1 MKKEYVEELSARL
14 IEQIKSNTA
23 PWQKPWKPGEIN
35 TALPR
40 NVITGKPYRGMN
52 LINLMSKAYV
62 QGYDDP
68 RWLSAKQGN
77 DKFDAYVRKG
87 EKGTLIHYWKFTD
100 ERQKKDENGKP
111 VIDENGK
118 PVKEV
123 VRLDR
128 PQVFFSVVF
137 NAQQFEG
144 MPPIEKTIK
153 PIEEWERHQL
163 AENILNNSGVPI
175 RNVNGDR
182 AYYNVST
189 DQITMPERSQFD
201 SSDKYYATAL
211 HELGHATGHPSRL
224 KRDLT
229 GGFGSENYAKEELR
243 AEIASMMLGQELQI
257 GHDPSQHVAYLQSWV
272 KVLEEDPKEIFRATR
287 DADKIMDY
295 VLELNRQK
303 TIENTQAFLQKLD
316 QNKQT
321 ELTPSLAY
329 ESLQQLAKDED
340 LEIQPITMPGKLVVK
355 LTVDTAK
362 NLSVNAVFGE
372 DGHIALHD
380 LEDNPL
386 ITAFNSNEDFKDFSS
401 QVIRGIKDTI
411 IARENRTEIEQDP
424 NLIHELQQIHERD
437 KGSSKGKTDFETYQ
451 TISKHAENMGY
462 TPIVNHLPFPNNEDN
477 YAGYV
482 VNFYDENR
490 KTDVHAKIM
499 GGNTLV
505 GVGEKSVHGSWIN
518 DKAWIE
524 ENLSKALFQD
534 FVDQVALTVDKPT
547 QENKDS
553 LLVTSAHKIALFNA
567 KTDYFQFEAG
577 PTFKEQIVNS
587 LKEQNLADEEFIGIA
602 LPFNSN
608 GGHIVVS
615 QSAKEVGKF
624 QVTVIGADNQPLSD
638 FGQQTKEEALETF
651 FNNVDFTETYN
662 RFNEKPKKVY
672 LDVPYHEKEQV
683 KETGAKWDKK
693 EKAWY
698 VMSDQ
703 LDIVHNKWIR
713 KDQPEQAQEQV
724 KDAVQ
729 DQSKSAEKTFLTVD
743 YKDKNEVKKL
753 GAKWDKNEKSWYV
766 PAGQDTAPFAKWIPE
781 SAIALD
787 QTKVGVNMENNI
799 LPNIIDN
806 MAVSDFVKD
815 HIRLNRNIADNLNIT
830 HDIEELAAKGLVANQ
845 IYETLK
851 DSKLNNFKNR
861 SDALEVVRA
870 TRTSLGIPSR
880 ETGEEEEA
888 YQHWLNS
895 YNERNNN
902 QSVNTSTG
910 QGLEQSVNT
919 ESNAEIAK
927 KTLLTVSFA
936 EKDEVKKLGGKWD
949 SKEKS
954 WYVPAGQDTTPFE
967 KWIPDQVA
975 VIDVQSVAQDE
986 VAKTNMIEKEKS
998 AANEPFV
1005 SDEKIYLA
1013 VAYEDRAE
1021 AKDAGAMWDAEVKC
1035 WYAPAGVDIQ
1045 PFEKFLPEN
1054 QPNVESNAHFT
1065 NLPDFQMNTDPVQ
1078 QFALALR
1085 DAGLMVDKP
1094 KMDGQLYRVPVKGD
1108 EGGKLSGAY
1117 KAHLNGIM
1125 PAGFIQ
1131 NYKTGDK
1138 FNWKA
1143 EGNFQGAVNTAK
1155 MIAEA
1160 AQRKQMQQQKQ
1171 EQLYEEVADRAV
1183 ALIEHAQP
1191 VSEQNKYL
1199 QAKQVESYGLL
1210 AVPGPSPEFEA
1221 MGIYIGNTYS
1231 ETKALREKHAAM
1243 DDKDQYK
1250 VFMTKNDIMIPVS
1263 DQKGKVWTV
1272 QTIAENGFKSWLK
1285 GGKKH
1290 GNFFI
1295 LGQPENGK
1303 PILEAEGYA
1312 TGATL
1317 HKLTNRPVALAF
1329 DSGNLL
1335 SVAIAVK
1342 QMFDASTIYVA
1353 GDNDRAAFEAGKMK
1367 VNVGLEKA
1375 LEAAQQVGGHT
1386 IIPNIQKGE
1395 KLSDWNDIA
1404 VTKGPAIAK
1413 DQIKTALESIKHEQS
1428 KVNEIKKTP
1437 TREENIPVKDK
1448 AQTPWNTEQKVRH
1461 RSM

>member
-35 TALPR
+35 TTLPR

-77 DKFDAYVRKG
+77 EKFDAYVRKG

-111 VIDENGK
+111 VKDENGK

-123 VRLDR
+123 VRLDK

-163 AENILNNSGVPI
+163 AENILNNSGVSI

-182 AYYNVST
+182 AYYNVGT

-257 GHDPSQHVAYLQSWV
+257 GHDPSQHVAYLKSWV

-340 LEIQPITMPGKLVVK
+340 LEIQPITMPGKLIVK
-355 LTVDTAK
+355 LTVDTSK

-380 LEDNPL
+380 LDDKPL
-386 ITAFNSNEDFKDFSS
+386 ITAFNSNEDFKIFTT
-401 QVIRGIKDTI
+401 QIIRGIKDTI
-411 IARENRTEIEQDP
+411 IERENRTEIVQDP
-424 NLIHELQQIHERD
+424 DVIAHLQQLHE
-437 KGSSKGKTDFETYQ
+437 KIKATSGNKTAFDMYE
-451 TISKHAENMGY
+451 IVSRHAENMGY
-462 TPIVNHLPFPNNEDN
+462 TPIITERLLKNDEDTHNGYRVNL
-477 YAGYV
+477 
-482 VNFYDENR
+482 YDGNR
-490 KTDVHAKIM
+490 KTDVSVDIM
-499 GGNTLV
+499 DANTLV
-505 GVGEKSVHGSWIN
+505 CLGEKSVHGSWIN
-518 DKAWIE
+518 DKDWIE

-547 QENKDS
+547 QENTDS

-567 KTDYFQFEAG
+567 KTEYFQFEAG

-662 RFNEKPKKVY
+662 RLNEKPKKVY

-693 EKAWY
+693 EKSWY

-703 LDIVHNKWIR
+703 LDVVHNKWIR

-724 KDAVQ
+724 KDAIQ
-729 DQSKSAEKTFLTVD
+729 DQAKSAEKTFLIVD
-743 YKDKNEVKKL
+743 YKDKNEIKKL

-766 PAGQDTAPFAKWIPE
+766 PAGADTAPFEKWIPG

-787 QTKVGVNMENNI
+787 QTKVGVNMEINEPVSANTKAI
-799 LPNIIDN
+799 LDD
-806 MAVSDFVKD
+806 V
-815 HIRLNRNIADNLNIT
+815 
-830 HDIEELAAKGLVANQ
+830 
-845 IYETLK
+845 
-851 DSKLNNFKNR
+851 
-861 SDALEVVRA
+861 
-870 TRTSLGIPSR
+870 
-880 ETGEEEEA
+880 
-888 YQHWLNS
+888 
-895 YNERNNN
+895 ERNV
-902 QSVNTSTG
+902 S
-910 QGLEQSVNT
+910 T

-927 KTLLTVSFA
+927 KTLLTVSFT
-936 EKDEVKKLGGKWD
+936 EKDEVKKLGAKWD

-954 WYVPAGQDTTPFE
+954 WYVPAGADTAPFE
-967 KWIPDQVA
+967 KWIPDQIA
-975 VIDVQSVAQDE
+975 VIDVQSIAQDE

-998 AANEPFV
+998 AAIEPFV

-1035 WYAPAGVDIQ
+1035 WYAPTGVDIQ

-1131 NYKTGDK
+1131 NYKTGEK

-1191 VSEQNKYL
+1191 LSEQNKYL

-1285 GGKKH
+1285 GGKKQ

-1375 LEAAQQVGGHT
+1375 LEAAQQVGGHA
-1386 IIPNIQKGE
+1386 IVPNIRKGE

-1404 VTKGPAIAK
+1404 VTKGPAVAK
-1413 DQIKTALESIKHEQS
+1413 DQIKTALESIKLEQS

-1448 AQTPWNTEQKVRH
+1448 AQAPWNTEQKLRH
-1461 RSM
+1461 RTM

>member
-35 TALPR
+35 TTLPR

-77 DKFDAYVRKG
+77 EKFDAYVRKG

-123 VRLDR
+123 VRLDK

-257 GHDPSQHVAYLQSWV
+257 GHDPSQHVAYLKSWV

-386 ITAFNSNEDFKDFSS
+386 ITAFNSNEDFKVFST
-401 QVIRGIKDTI
+401 QIIRGIKDTI
-411 IARENRTEIEQDP
+411 IERENRTEILQDP
-424 NLIHELQQIHERD
+424 DVIAELQQLHEKSKAFSGD
-437 KGSSKGKTDFETYQ
+437 KTAFEMYE
-451 TISKHAENMGY
+451 IVSRHAENMGY
-462 TPIVNHLPFPNNEDN
+462 TPIITERLLKNDGDSHNGYRVNL
-477 YAGYV
+477 
-482 VNFYDENR
+482 YDGNR
-490 KTDVHAKIM
+490 KTDVSADIM
-499 GGNTLV
+499 GANTLV
-505 GVGEKSVHGSWIN
+505 CLGEKSVHGSWIN
-518 DKAWIE
+518 DKDWIE

-567 KTDYFQFEAG
+567 KTEYFQFEAG

-602 LPFNSN
+602 LPFNSS

-624 QVTVIGADNQPLSD
+624 QVTVIGADNQPVTD

-713 KDQPEQAQEQV
+713 KDQPEQAQEQIKEAV
-724 KDAVQ
+724 K
-729 DQSKSAEKTFLTVD
+729 DQSKLAEKTFLTVD

-753 GAKWDKNEKSWYV
+753 GAKWDKNEKAWYV
-766 PAGQDTAPFAKWIPE
+766 PAGTDTTPFAKWIPE

-787 QTKVGVNMENNI
+787 QTKVGVNMEINE
-799 LPNIIDN
+799 P
-806 MAVSDFVKD
+806 VS
-815 HIRLNRNIADNLNIT
+815 
-830 HDIEELAAKGLVANQ
+830 AN
-845 IYETLK
+845 TK
-851 DSKLNNFKNR
+851 
-861 SDALEVVRA
+861 AL
-870 TRTSLGIPSR
+870 
-880 ETGEEEEA
+880 
-888 YQHWLNS
+888 
-895 YNERNNN
+895 
-902 QSVNTSTG
+902 
-910 QGLEQSVNT
+910 
-919 ESNAEIAK
+919 SNDEIGK
-927 KTLLTVSFA
+927 KTLLTVSFT
-936 EKDEVKKLGGKWD
+936 EKDEVKKLGAKWD

-954 WYVPAGQDTTPFE
+954 WYVPAGQDTAPFE

-975 VIDVQSVAQDE
+975 VVDVQSVAQDE
-986 VAKTNMIEKEKS
+986 IAKTNMIEKEKS
-998 AANEPFV
+998 AAIEPVV

-1013 VAYEDRAE
+1013 VAYDDRAE
-1021 AKDAGAMWDAEVKC
+1021 AKDAGAMWDADVKC

-1191 VSEQNKYL
+1191 LSEQNKYL

-1243 DDKDQYK
+1243 DDNDQYK

-1285 GGKKH
+1285 GGKKQ

-1375 LEAAQQVGGHT
+1375 LEAAQQVGGHA
-1386 IIPNIQKGE
+1386 IVPNIRKGE

-1404 VTKGPAIAK
+1404 VTKGPAVAK
-1413 DQIKTALESIKHEQS
+1413 DQIKTALESIKLEQS

-1448 AQTPWNTEQKVRH
+1448 SQTPWNTEQKLRH
-1461 RSM
+1461 RTR

>member
-123 VRLDR
+123 VRLDK

-182 AYYNVST
+182 AYYNVGT

-303 TIENTQAFLQKLD
+303 TIENTQEFLQKLD

-329 ESLQQLAKDED
+329 ESLQQLAKDEN
-340 LEIQPITMPGKLVVK
+340 LEIQPITMPGKLIVK

-380 LEDNPL
+380 LEDKPL
-386 ITAFNSNEDFKDFSS
+386 ITAFNSNEDFKVFST
-401 QVIRGIKDTI
+401 QIIRGIKDTI
-411 IARENRTEIEQDP
+411 IERENRTEIVQDP
-424 NLIHELQQIHERD
+424 DVIAHLQQLHE
-437 KGSSKGKTDFETYQ
+437 KIKATSGNKTAFDMYE
-451 TISKHAENMGY
+451 IVSKHAENMGY
-462 TPIVNHLPFPNNEDN
+462 TPIITERPLKNEEDSHNGYRVNL
-477 YAGYV
+477 
-482 VNFYDENR
+482 YDGNR
-490 KTDVHAKIM
+490 KTDVGANIM
-499 GGNTLV
+499 GANTLV
-505 GVGEKSVHGSWIN
+505 CLGEKSVHGSWIN

-524 ENLSKALFQD
+524 ENLSKALLQD

-547 QENKDS
+547 QANKDS

-608 GGHIVVS
+608 GVHIVVS

-713 KDQPEQAQEQV
+713 KDQPEQAQEQIKEAV
-724 KDAVQ
+724 K
-729 DQSKSAEKTFLTVD
+729 DQSKLAEKTFLTVD

-753 GAKWDKNEKSWYV
+753 GAKWDKNEKAWYV
-766 PAGQDTAPFAKWIPE
+766 PAGTDTTPFAKWIPE

-787 QTKVGVNMENNI
+787 QTKVGVNMEINE
-799 LPNIIDN
+799 P
-806 MAVSDFVKD
+806 VSANTKAFLKD
-815 HIRLNRNIADNLNIT
+815 VAAGQDYEHVGYLVLYATNKFQAMQSDEE
-830 HDIEELAAKGLVANQ
+830 IEKAGEYIKQAIETGSGLELAENQYILETIAKLKEQHHFNEMYPETDVTELKSAQSLKQALVQNV
-845 IYETLK
+845 
-851 DSKLNNFKNR
+851 S
-861 SDALEVVRA
+861 
-870 TRTSLGIPSR
+870 
-880 ETGEEEEA
+880 
-888 YQHWLNS
+888 
-895 YNERNNN
+895 
-902 QSVNTSTG
+902 
-910 QGLEQSVNT
+910 T

-936 EKDEVKKLGGKWD
+936 EKDDVKKLGAKWD

-954 WYVPAGQDTTPFE
+954 WYVPAGTDTTPFE

-998 AANEPFV
+998 AAIEPFV

-1160 AQRKQMQQQKQ
+1160 AQRKQKQQQKQ

-1199 QAKQVESYGLL
+1199 QTKQVESYGLL

-1263 DQKGKVWTV
+1263 DQQGKVWTV

-1404 VTKGPAIAK
+1404 VTKGPTIAK

-1448 AQTPWNTEQKVRH
+1448 AQTPWNTEQKLRH

>member
-35 TALPR
+35 TTLPR

-123 VRLDR
+123 VRLDK

-163 AENILNNSGVPI
+163 AENILNNSGVSI

-182 AYYNVST
+182 AYYNVGT

-257 GHDPSQHVAYLQSWV
+257 GHDPSQHVAYLKSWV

-340 LEIQPITMPGKLVVK
+340 LEIQPITMPGKLIVK
-355 LTVDTAK
+355 LTVDTSK

-380 LEDNPL
+380 LDDKPL
-386 ITAFNSNEDFKDFSS
+386 ITAFNSNEDFKIFST
-401 QVIRGIKDTI
+401 QIIRGIKDTI
-411 IARENRTEIEQDP
+411 IERENRTEIVQDP
-424 NLIHELQQIHERD
+424 DVIAHLQQLHE
-437 KGSSKGKTDFETYQ
+437 KIKATSGNKTAFDMYE
-451 TISKHAENMGY
+451 IVSRHAENMGY
-462 TPIVNHLPFPNNEDN
+462 TPIITERLLKNDEDTHNGYRVNL
-477 YAGYV
+477 
-482 VNFYDENR
+482 YDGNR
-490 KTDVHAKIM
+490 KTDVSVDIM
-499 GGNTLV
+499 DANTLV
-505 GVGEKSVHGSWIN
+505 CLGEKSVHGSWIN
-518 DKAWIE
+518 DKDWIE

-547 QENKDS
+547 QENTDS

-567 KTDYFQFEAG
+567 KTEYFQFEAG

-602 LPFNSN
+602 LPFNSS

-624 QVTVIGADNQPLSD
+624 QVTVIGADNQPVSD

-651 FNNVDFTETYN
+651 FDNVDFTETYN

-693 EKAWY
+693 EKSWY

-703 LDIVHNKWIR
+703 LDVVHNKWIR

-724 KDAVQ
+724 KDAIQ
-729 DQSKSAEKTFLTVD
+729 DQAKSVEKTFLTVD

-753 GAKWDKNEKSWYV
+753 GAKWDKKEKSWYV
-766 PAGQDTAPFAKWIPE
+766 PAGQDTAPFEKWIPE

-787 QTKVGVNMENNI
+787 QTKVGVNMEINE
-799 LPNIIDN
+799 P
-806 MAVSDFVKD
+806 VS
-815 HIRLNRNIADNLNIT
+815 
-830 HDIEELAAKGLVANQ
+830 AN
-845 IYETLK
+845 TK
-851 DSKLNNFKNR
+851 
-861 SDALEVVRA
+861 AL
-870 TRTSLGIPSR
+870 
-880 ETGEEEEA
+880 
-888 YQHWLNS
+888 
-895 YNERNNN
+895 
-902 QSVNTSTG
+902 
-910 QGLEQSVNT
+910 
-919 ESNAEIAK
+919 SNDEIGK
-927 KTLLTVSFA
+927 KTLLTVSFT
-936 EKDEVKKLGGKWD
+936 EKDEVKKLGAKWD

-954 WYVPAGQDTTPFE
+954 WYVPAGQDTAPFE

-975 VIDVQSVAQDE
+975 VVDVQSVAQDE

-998 AANEPFV
+998 AAIEPVV

-1013 VAYEDRAE
+1013 VAYDDRAE
-1021 AKDAGAMWDAEVKC
+1021 VKDAGAMWDADVKC

-1191 VSEQNKYL
+1191 LSEQNKYL

-1285 GGKKH
+1285 GGKKQ

-1375 LEAAQQVGGHT
+1375 LEAAQQVGGHA
-1386 IIPNIQKGE
+1386 IVPNIRKGE

-1404 VTKGPAIAK
+1404 VTKGPAVAK
-1413 DQIKTALESIKHEQS
+1413 DQIKTALESIKLEQS

-1448 AQTPWNTEQKVRH
+1448 AQAPWNTEQKLRH
-1461 RSM
+1461 RTM

>member
-123 VRLDR
+123 VRLDK

-182 AYYNVST
+182 AYYNVGT

-303 TIENTQAFLQKLD
+303 TIENTQEFLQKLD

-329 ESLQQLAKDED
+329 ESLQQLAKDENV
-340 LEIQPITMPGKLVVK
+340 EIQPITMPGKLIVK

-380 LEDNPL
+380 LEDKPL
-386 ITAFNSNEDFKDFSS
+386 ITAFNSNEDFKVFST
-401 QVIRGIKDTI
+401 QIIRGIKDTI
-411 IARENRTEIEQDP
+411 IERENRTEIVQDP
-424 NLIHELQQIHERD
+424 DVIAHLQQLHE
-437 KGSSKGKTDFETYQ
+437 KTKATSGNKTAFDMYE
-451 TISKHAENMGY
+451 IVSKHAENMGY
-462 TPIVNHLPFPNNEDN
+462 TPIITERPLKNEEDSHNGYRVNL
-477 YAGYV
+477 
-482 VNFYDENR
+482 YDGNR
-490 KTDVHAKIM
+490 KTDVGADIM
-499 GGNTLV
+499 GANTLV
-505 GVGEKSVHGSWIN
+505 CLGEKSVHGSWIN

-787 QTKVGVNMENNI
+787 QTKVGVNMEINE
-799 LPNIIDN
+799 P
-806 MAVSDFVKD
+806 VSANTKAFLKD
-815 HIRLNRNIADNLNIT
+815 VAAGQDYEHVGYLVLYATNKVQAMQSDEE
-830 HDIEELAAKGLVANQ
+830 IEKAGEYIKQAIETGSGLELAENQYILETIAKLKEQHHFNEMYPETDVTELKSAQSLKQALVQNV
-845 IYETLK
+845 
-851 DSKLNNFKNR
+851 S
-861 SDALEVVRA
+861 
-870 TRTSLGIPSR
+870 
-880 ETGEEEEA
+880 
-888 YQHWLNS
+888 
-895 YNERNNN
+895 
-902 QSVNTSTG
+902 
-910 QGLEQSVNT
+910 T

-936 EKDEVKKLGGKWD
+936 EKDEVKKLGAKWD

-954 WYVPAGQDTTPFE
+954 WYVPAGTDTAPFE

-998 AANEPFV
+998 AAIEPFV

>member
-123 VRLDR
+123 VRLDK

-182 AYYNVST
+182 AYYNVGT

-303 TIENTQAFLQKLD
+303 TIENTQEFLQKLD

-329 ESLQQLAKDED
+329 ESLQQLAKDEN
-340 LEIQPITMPGKLVVK
+340 LEIQPITMPGKLIVK

-380 LEDNPL
+380 LEDKPL
-386 ITAFNSNEDFKDFSS
+386 ITAFNSNDDFKVFST
-401 QVIRGIKDTI
+401 QIIRGIKDTI
-411 IARENRTEIEQDP
+411 IERENRTEIVQDP
-424 NLIHELQQIHERD
+424 DVIAHLQQLHE
-437 KGSSKGKTDFETYQ
+437 KIKATSGNKTAFDMYE
-451 TISKHAENMGY
+451 IVSKHAENMGY
-462 TPIVNHLPFPNNEDN
+462 TPIITERPLRNEEDSHNGYRVNL
-477 YAGYV
+477 
-482 VNFYDENR
+482 YDGNR
-490 KTDVHAKIM
+490 KTDVGADIM
-499 GGNTLV
+499 GANTLV
-505 GVGEKSVHGSWIN
+505 CLGEKSVHGSWIN

-608 GGHIVVS
+608 GGHVVVS

-729 DQSKSAEKTFLTVD
+729 DQSKSAEKIFLTVD

-787 QTKVGVNMENNI
+787 QTKVGVNMEKVLEKAKI
-799 LPNIIDN
+799 SLTVDN
-806 MAVSDFVKD
+806 QPVV
-815 HIRLNRNIADNLNIT
+815 
-830 HDIEELAAKGLVANQ
+830 AAGQ
-845 IYETLK
+845 DYE
-851 DSKLNNFKNR
+851 
-861 SDALEVVRA
+861 AEV
-870 TRTSLGIPSR
+870 
-880 ETGEEEEA
+880 
-888 YQHWLNS
+888 
-895 YNERNNN
+895 
-902 QSVNTSTG
+902 
-910 QGLEQSVNT
+910 
-919 ESNAEIAK
+919 AK
-927 KTLLTVSFA
+927 KTMLTVSFA
-936 EKDEVKKLGGKWD
+936 EKDEVKKLGAKWD
-949 SKEKS
+949 TKAKS
-954 WYVPAGQDTTPFE
+954 WYVPAGQDTGPFE

-975 VIDVQSVAQDE
+975 VVDVQSIAQDE

-998 AANEPFV
+998 VAIEPFV

-1160 AQRKQMQQQKQ
+1160 AQRKQKQQQKQ

>member
-35 TALPR
+35 TTLPR

-77 DKFDAYVRKG
+77 EKFDAYVRKG

-123 VRLDR
+123 VRLDK

-182 AYYNVST
+182 AYYNVGT

-303 TIENTQAFLQKLD
+303 TIENTQEFLQKLD

-329 ESLQQLAKDED
+329 ESLQQLAKDEN
-340 LEIQPITMPGKLVVK
+340 LEIQPITMPGKLIVK

-380 LEDNPL
+380 LEDKPL
-386 ITAFNSNEDFKDFSS
+386 ITAFNSNEDFKVFST
-401 QVIRGIKDTI
+401 QIIRGIKDTI
-411 IARENRTEIEQDP
+411 IERENRTEIVQDP
-424 NLIHELQQIHERD
+424 DVIAHLQQLHE
-437 KGSSKGKTDFETYQ
+437 KIKATSGNKTAFDMYE
-451 TISKHAENMGY
+451 IVSKHAENMGY
-462 TPIVNHLPFPNNEDN
+462 TPIITERPLKNEEDSHNGYRVNL
-477 YAGYV
+477 
-482 VNFYDENR
+482 YDGNR
-490 KTDVHAKIM
+490 KTDVGANIM
-499 GGNTLV
+499 GANTLV
-505 GVGEKSVHGSWIN
+505 CLGEKSVHGSWIN

-524 ENLSKALFQD
+524 ENLSKALLQD

-547 QENKDS
+547 QANKDS

-608 GGHIVVS
+608 GVHIVVS

-713 KDQPEQAQEQV
+713 KDQPEQAQEQIKEAV
-724 KDAVQ
+724 K
-729 DQSKSAEKTFLTVD
+729 DQSKLAEKTFLTVD

-753 GAKWDKNEKSWYV
+753 GAKWDKNEKAWYV
-766 PAGQDTAPFAKWIPE
+766 PAGTDTTPFAKWIPE

-787 QTKVGVNMENNI
+787 QTKVGVNMEINE
-799 LPNIIDN
+799 P
-806 MAVSDFVKD
+806 VS
-815 HIRLNRNIADNLNIT
+815 
-830 HDIEELAAKGLVANQ
+830 AN
-845 IYETLK
+845 TK
-851 DSKLNNFKNR
+851 
-861 SDALEVVRA
+861 AL
-870 TRTSLGIPSR
+870 
-880 ETGEEEEA
+880 
-888 YQHWLNS
+888 
-895 YNERNNN
+895 
-902 QSVNTSTG
+902 
-910 QGLEQSVNT
+910 
-919 ESNAEIAK
+919 SNDEIGK
-927 KTLLTVSFA
+927 KTLLTVSFT
-936 EKDEVKKLGGKWD
+936 EKDELKKLGAKWD

-954 WYVPAGQDTTPFE
+954 WYVPAGQDTAPFE

-975 VIDVQSVAQDE
+975 VVDVQSVAQDE
-986 VAKTNMIEKEKS
+986 IAKTNMIEKEKS
-998 AANEPFV
+998 AAIEPVV

-1013 VAYEDRAE
+1013 VAYDDRAE
-1021 AKDAGAMWDAEVKC
+1021 AKDAGAMWDADVKC

-1191 VSEQNKYL
+1191 LSEQNKYL

-1243 DDKDQYK
+1243 DDNDQYK

-1285 GGKKH
+1285 GGKKQ

-1375 LEAAQQVGGHT
+1375 LEAAQQVGGHA

-1448 AQTPWNTEQKVRH
+1448 SQTPWNTEQKLRH
-1461 RSM
+1461 RTR

>member
-35 TALPR
+35 TTLPR

-123 VRLDR
+123 VRLDK

-163 AENILNNSGVPI
+163 AENILNNSGVSI

-182 AYYNVST
+182 AYYNVGT

-257 GHDPSQHVAYLQSWV
+257 GHDPSQHVAYLKSWV

-340 LEIQPITMPGKLVVK
+340 LEIQPITMPGKLIVK
-355 LTVDTAK
+355 LTVDTSK

-380 LEDNPL
+380 LDDKPL
-386 ITAFNSNEDFKDFSS
+386 ITAFNSNEDFKIFST
-401 QVIRGIKDTI
+401 QIIRGIKDTI
-411 IARENRTEIEQDP
+411 IERENRTEIVQDP
-424 NLIHELQQIHERD
+424 DVIAHLQQLHE
-437 KGSSKGKTDFETYQ
+437 KIKATSGNKTAFDMYE
-451 TISKHAENMGY
+451 IVSRHAENMGY
-462 TPIVNHLPFPNNEDN
+462 TPIITERLLKNDEDTHNGYRVNL
-477 YAGYV
+477 
-482 VNFYDENR
+482 YDGNR
-490 KTDVHAKIM
+490 KTDVSVDIM
-499 GGNTLV
+499 DANTLV
-505 GVGEKSVHGSWIN
+505 CLGEKSVHGSWIN
-518 DKAWIE
+518 DKDWIE

-547 QENKDS
+547 QENTDS

-567 KTDYFQFEAG
+567 KTEYFQFEAG

-602 LPFNSN
+602 LPFNSS

-624 QVTVIGADNQPLSD
+624 QVTVIGADNQPVSD

-651 FNNVDFTETYN
+651 FDNVDFTETYN

-693 EKAWY
+693 EKSWY

-703 LDIVHNKWIR
+703 LDVVHNKWIR

-724 KDAVQ
+724 KDAIQ
-729 DQSKSAEKTFLTVD
+729 DQAKSVEKTFLTVD

-753 GAKWDKNEKSWYV
+753 GAKWDSKEKSWYV
-766 PAGQDTAPFAKWIPE
+766 PAGQDTAPFEKWIPE

-787 QTKVGVNMENNI
+787 QTKVGVNMEINE
-799 LPNIIDN
+799 P
-806 MAVSDFVKD
+806 VS
-815 HIRLNRNIADNLNIT
+815 
-830 HDIEELAAKGLVANQ
+830 AN
-845 IYETLK
+845 TK
-851 DSKLNNFKNR
+851 
-861 SDALEVVRA
+861 AL
-870 TRTSLGIPSR
+870 
-880 ETGEEEEA
+880 
-888 YQHWLNS
+888 
-895 YNERNNN
+895 
-902 QSVNTSTG
+902 
-910 QGLEQSVNT
+910 
-919 ESNAEIAK
+919 SNDEIGK
-927 KTLLTVSFA
+927 KTLLTVSFT
-936 EKDEVKKLGGKWD
+936 EKDEVKKLGAKWD

-954 WYVPAGQDTTPFE
+954 WYVPAGQDTAPFE

-975 VIDVQSVAQDE
+975 VVDVQSVAQDE

-998 AANEPFV
+998 AAIEPVV

-1013 VAYEDRAE
+1013 VAYDDRAE
-1021 AKDAGAMWDAEVKC
+1021 VKDAGAMWDADVKC

-1191 VSEQNKYL
+1191 LSEQNKYL

-1285 GGKKH
+1285 GGKKQ

-1375 LEAAQQVGGHT
+1375 LEAAQQVGGHA
-1386 IIPNIQKGE
+1386 IVPNIRKGE

-1404 VTKGPAIAK
+1404 VTKGPAVAK
-1413 DQIKTALESIKHEQS
+1413 DQIKTALESIKLEQS

-1448 AQTPWNTEQKVRH
+1448 AQAPWNTEQKLRH
-1461 RSM
+1461 RTM

>member
-123 VRLDR
+123 VRLDK

-182 AYYNVST
+182 AYYNVGT

-257 GHDPSQHVAYLQSWV
+257 GHDPSQHVAYLKSWV

-340 LEIQPITMPGKLVVK
+340 LEIQPITMPGKLIVK
-355 LTVDTAK
+355 LTVDTSK

-380 LEDNPL
+380 LDDKPL
-386 ITAFNSNEDFKDFSS
+386 ITAFNSNEDFKIFST
-401 QVIRGIKDTI
+401 QIIRGIKDTI
-411 IARENRTEIEQDP
+411 IERENRTEIVQDP
-424 NLIHELQQIHERD
+424 DVIAHLQQLHE
-437 KGSSKGKTDFETYQ
+437 KIKATSGNKTAFDMYE
-451 TISKHAENMGY
+451 IVSRHAENMGY
-462 TPIVNHLPFPNNEDN
+462 TPIITERLLKNDEDTHNGYRVNL
-477 YAGYV
+477 
-482 VNFYDENR
+482 YDGNR
-490 KTDVHAKIM
+490 KTDVSVDIM
-499 GGNTLV
+499 DANTLV
-505 GVGEKSVHGSWIN
+505 CLGEKSVHGSWIN
-518 DKAWIE
+518 DKDWIE

-567 KTDYFQFEAG
+567 KTEYFQFEAG

-602 LPFNSN
+602 LPFNSS

-624 QVTVIGADNQPLSD
+624 QVTVIGADNQPVSD

-651 FNNVDFTETYN
+651 FDNVDFTETYN

-693 EKAWY
+693 EKSWY

-703 LDIVHNKWIR
+703 LDVVHNKWIR

-724 KDAVQ
+724 KDAIQ
-729 DQSKSAEKTFLTVD
+729 DQAKSVEKTFLTVD

-753 GAKWDKNEKSWYV
+753 GAKWDKKEKTWYV
-766 PAGQDTAPFAKWIPE
+766 PAGQDTAPFEKWIPE

-787 QTKVGVNMENNI
+787 QTKVGVNMEINE
-799 LPNIIDN
+799 P
-806 MAVSDFVKD
+806 VSANTKAFLKD
-815 HIRLNRNIADNLNIT
+815 VAAGQDYEHVGYLVLYATNKVQAMQSDEE
-830 HDIEELAAKGLVANQ
+830 IEKAGEYIKQAIETGSGLELAENQYILETIAKLKEQHHFNEMYPETDVTELKSAQSLKQALVQN
-845 IYETLK
+845 
-851 DSKLNNFKNR
+851 
-861 SDALEVVRA
+861 VR
-870 TRTSLGIPSR
+870 
-880 ETGEEEEA
+880 
-888 YQHWLNS
+888 
-895 YNERNNN
+895 
-902 QSVNTSTG
+902 
-910 QGLEQSVNT
+910 T

-936 EKDEVKKLGGKWD
+936 EKDEVKKLGAKWD

-954 WYVPAGQDTTPFE
+954 WYVPAGQDTAPFE

-998 AANEPFV
+998 AAIEPFV

>member
-123 VRLDR
+123 VRLDK

-182 AYYNVST
+182 AYYNVGT

-303 TIENTQAFLQKLD
+303 TIENTQEFLQKLD

-329 ESLQQLAKDED
+329 ESLQQLAKDEN
-340 LEIQPITMPGKLVVK
+340 LEIQPITMPGKLIVK
-355 LTVDTAK
+355 LTVDTTK

-380 LEDNPL
+380 LEDKPL
-386 ITAFNSNEDFKDFSS
+386 ITAFNSNEDFKVFST
-401 QVIRGIKDTI
+401 QIIRGIKDTI
-411 IARENRTEIEQDP
+411 IERENRTEIVQDP
-424 NLIHELQQIHERD
+424 DVIAHLQQLHE
-437 KGSSKGKTDFETYQ
+437 KTKATSGNKTAFDMYE
-451 TISKHAENMGY
+451 IVSKHAENMGY
-462 TPIVNHLPFPNNEDN
+462 TPIITERPLKNEEDSHNGYRVNL
-477 YAGYV
+477 
-482 VNFYDENR
+482 YDGNR
-490 KTDVHAKIM
+490 KTDVGADIM
-499 GGNTLV
+499 GANTLV
-505 GVGEKSVHGSWIN
+505 CLGEKSVHGSWIN

-787 QTKVGVNMENNI
+787 QTKVGVNMEINE
-799 LPNIIDN
+799 P
-806 MAVSDFVKD
+806 VSANTKAFLKD
-815 HIRLNRNIADNLNIT
+815 VAAGQDYEHVGYLVLYATNKVQAMQSDEE
-830 HDIEELAAKGLVANQ
+830 IEKAGEYIKQAIETGSGLELAENQYILETIAKLKEQHHFNEMYPETDVTELKSAQSLKQALVQNV
-845 IYETLK
+845 
-851 DSKLNNFKNR
+851 S
-861 SDALEVVRA
+861 
-870 TRTSLGIPSR
+870 
-880 ETGEEEEA
+880 
-888 YQHWLNS
+888 
-895 YNERNNN
+895 
-902 QSVNTSTG
+902 
-910 QGLEQSVNT
+910 T

-936 EKDEVKKLGGKWD
+936 EKDEVKKLGAKWD

-954 WYVPAGQDTTPFE
+954 WYVPAGTDTAPFE

-998 AANEPFV
+998 AAIEPFV

>member
-182 AYYNVST
+182 AYYNVGT

-303 TIENTQAFLQKLD
+303 TIENTQEFLQKLD

-329 ESLQQLAKDED
+329 ESLQQLAKDEN
-340 LEIQPITMPGKLVVK
+340 LEIQPITMPGKLIVK

-380 LEDNPL
+380 LEDKPL
-386 ITAFNSNEDFKDFSS
+386 ITAFNSNEDFKVFST
-401 QVIRGIKDTI
+401 QIIRGIKDTI
-411 IARENRTEIEQDP
+411 IERENRTEIVQDP
-424 NLIHELQQIHERD
+424 DVIAHLQQLHE
-437 KGSSKGKTDFETYQ
+437 KIKATSGNKTAFDMYE
-451 TISKHAENMGY
+451 IVSKHAENMGY
-462 TPIVNHLPFPNNEDN
+462 TPIITERPLNNEEDSHN
-477 YAGYV
+477 GYR
-482 VNFYDENR
+482 VNLYDGNR
-490 KTDVHAKIM
+490 KTDVGADIM
-499 GGNTLV
+499 GANTLV
-505 GVGEKSVHGSWIN
+505 CLGEKSVHGSWIN

-534 FVDQVALTVDKPT
+534 FVDQVALTVDKPN

-713 KDQPEQAQEQV
+713 KDQPEQAQEQIKETV
-724 KDAVQ
+724 K

-766 PAGQDTAPFAKWIPE
+766 PAGTDTTPFAKWIPE

-787 QTKVGVNMENNI
+787 QTKVGVNMEINE
-799 LPNIIDN
+799 P
-806 MAVSDFVKD
+806 VSANTKTFLKD
-815 HIRLNRNIADNLNIT
+815 VAAGQDYEHVGYLVLYATNKVQAMQSDEE
-830 HDIEELAAKGLVANQ
+830 IEKTGEYIKQAIETGSGLELAENQYILETIAKLKEQHHFNEMYPETDVTELKSAQSLKQALVQNV
-845 IYETLK
+845 
-851 DSKLNNFKNR
+851 S
-861 SDALEVVRA
+861 
-870 TRTSLGIPSR
+870 
-880 ETGEEEEA
+880 
-888 YQHWLNS
+888 
-895 YNERNNN
+895 
-902 QSVNTSTG
+902 
-910 QGLEQSVNT
+910 T

-936 EKDEVKKLGGKWD
+936 EKDEVKKLGAKWD

-954 WYVPAGQDTTPFE
+954 WYVPAGTDTAPFE

-998 AANEPFV
+998 AAIEPFV

-1375 LEAAQQVGGHT
+1375 LEAAQQVGGHA

-1448 AQTPWNTEQKVRH
+1448 AQAPWNTEQKLRH
-1461 RSM
+1461 RTM

>member
-111 VIDENGK
+111 VVDENGK

-123 VRLDR
+123 VRLDK

-182 AYYNVST
+182 AYYNVGT

-303 TIENTQAFLQKLD
+303 TIENTQEFLQKLD

-329 ESLQQLAKDED
+329 ESLQQLAKDEN
-340 LEIQPITMPGKLVVK
+340 LEIQPITMPGKLIVK

-380 LEDNPL
+380 LEDKPL
-386 ITAFNSNEDFKDFSS
+386 ITAFNSNEDFKVFST
-401 QVIRGIKDTI
+401 QIIRGIKDTI
-411 IARENRTEIEQDP
+411 IERENRTEIVQDP
-424 NLIHELQQIHERD
+424 DVIAHLQQLHE
-437 KGSSKGKTDFETYQ
+437 KTKATSGNKTAFDMYE
-451 TISKHAENMGY
+451 IVSKHAENMGY
-462 TPIVNHLPFPNNEDN
+462 TPIITERPLKNEEDSHNGYRVNL
-477 YAGYV
+477 
-482 VNFYDENR
+482 YDGNR
-490 KTDVHAKIM
+490 KTDVGADIM
-499 GGNTLV
+499 GANTLV
-505 GVGEKSVHGSWIN
+505 CLGEKSVHGSWIN

-534 FVDQVALTVDKPT
+534 FVDQVALTVDKPS

-787 QTKVGVNMENNI
+787 QTKVGVNMEINE
-799 LPNIIDN
+799 P
-806 MAVSDFVKD
+806 VSANTKAFLKD
-815 HIRLNRNIADNLNIT
+815 VAAGQDYEHVGYLVLYATNKVQAMQSDEE
-830 HDIEELAAKGLVANQ
+830 IEKAGEYIKQAIETGSGLELAENQYILETIAKLKEQHHFNEMYPETDVTELKSAQSLKQALVQNV
-845 IYETLK
+845 
-851 DSKLNNFKNR
+851 S
-861 SDALEVVRA
+861 
-870 TRTSLGIPSR
+870 
-880 ETGEEEEA
+880 
-888 YQHWLNS
+888 
-895 YNERNNN
+895 
-902 QSVNTSTG
+902 
-910 QGLEQSVNT
+910 T

-936 EKDEVKKLGGKWD
+936 EKDEVKKLGAKWD

-954 WYVPAGQDTTPFE
+954 WYVPAGTDTAPFE

-998 AANEPFV
+998 AAIEPFV

-1437 TREENIPVKDK
+1437 IREENIPVKDK

>member
-567 KTDYFQFEAG
+567 KTEYFQFEAG

-602 LPFNSN
+602 LPFNSS

-624 QVTVIGADNQPLSD
+624 QVTVIGADNQPVSD

-651 FNNVDFTETYN
+651 FDNVDFTETYN

-693 EKAWY
+693 EKSWY

-703 LDIVHNKWIR
+703 LDVVHNKWIR

-724 KDAVQ
+724 KDAIQ
-729 DQSKSAEKTFLTVD
+729 DQAKSVEKTFLTVD

-753 GAKWDKNEKSWYV
+753 GAKWDKKEKSWYV
-766 PAGQDTAPFAKWIPE
+766 PAGQDTAPFEKWIPE

-787 QTKVGVNMENNI
+787 QTKVGVNMEINE
-799 LPNIIDN
+799 P
-806 MAVSDFVKD
+806 VSANTKAFLKD
-815 HIRLNRNIADNLNIT
+815 VAAGQDYEHVGYLVLYATNKVQAMQSDEE
-830 HDIEELAAKGLVANQ
+830 IEKAGEYIKQAIETGSGLELAENQYILETIAKLKEQHHFNEMYPETDVTELKSAQSLKQALVQNV
-845 IYETLK
+845 
-851 DSKLNNFKNR
+851 S
-861 SDALEVVRA
+861 
-870 TRTSLGIPSR
+870 
-880 ETGEEEEA
+880 
-888 YQHWLNS
+888 
-895 YNERNNN
+895 
-902 QSVNTSTG
+902 
-910 QGLEQSVNT
+910 T

-936 EKDEVKKLGGKWD
+936 EKDEVKKLGAKWD

-954 WYVPAGQDTTPFE
+954 WYVPAGTDTAPFE

-998 AANEPFV
+998 AAIEPFV

>member
-123 VRLDR
+123 VRLDK

-182 AYYNVST
+182 AYYNVGT

-303 TIENTQAFLQKLD
+303 TIENTQEFLQKLD

-329 ESLQQLAKDED
+329 ESLQQLAKDEN
-340 LEIQPITMPGKLVVK
+340 LEIQPITMPGKLIVK

-380 LEDNPL
+380 LEDKPL
-386 ITAFNSNEDFKDFSS
+386 ITAFNSNEDFKVFST
-401 QVIRGIKDTI
+401 QIIRGIKDTI
-411 IARENRTEIEQDP
+411 IERENRTEIVQDP
-424 NLIHELQQIHERD
+424 DVIAHLQQLHE
-437 KGSSKGKTDFETYQ
+437 KIKATSGNKTAFDMYE
-451 TISKHAENMGY
+451 IVSKHAENMGY
-462 TPIVNHLPFPNNEDN
+462 TPIITERPLNNEEDSHN
-477 YAGYV
+477 GYR
-482 VNFYDENR
+482 VNLYDGNR
-490 KTDVHAKIM
+490 KTDVGADIM
-499 GGNTLV
+499 GANTLV
-505 GVGEKSVHGSWIN
+505 CLGEKSVHGSWIN

-608 GGHIVVS
+608 GGHVVVS

-724 KDAVQ
+724 KEAVQ
-729 DQSKSAEKTFLTVD
+729 DQPKSAEKTFLTVD

-753 GAKWDKNEKSWYV
+753 GAKWDKKEKAWYV
-766 PAGQDTAPFAKWIPE
+766 PAGTDTAPFAKWIPE

-787 QTKVGVNMENNI
+787 QTKVGVNMEINE
-799 LPNIIDN
+799 P
-806 MAVSDFVKD
+806 VS
-815 HIRLNRNIADNLNIT
+815 
-830 HDIEELAAKGLVANQ
+830 AN
-845 IYETLK
+845 TKAFLK
-851 DSKLNNFKNR
+851 DVAAGQDYEHVGYLVLYATNKVQAMQSDEEIEKAGEYIKQAIETGSGLDLVENQYILETIAKLKEQHHFNEMYPETDVTELKSAQSLKQALVQN
-861 SDALEVVRA
+861 LEVD
-870 TRTSLGIPSR
+870 TK
-880 ETGEEEEA
+880 
-888 YQHWLNS
+888 
-895 YNERNNN
+895 
-902 QSVNTSTG
+902 
-910 QGLEQSVNT
+910 
-919 ESNAEIAK
+919 AEVAK
-927 KTLLTVSFA
+927 KTLLSVSFA
-936 EKDEVKKLGGKWD
+936 EKDEVKKLGAKWD

-954 WYVPAGQDTTPFE
+954 WYVPAGTDTAPFE

-998 AANEPFV
+998 AAIEPFV

-1021 AKDAGAMWDAEVKC
+1021 AKEAGAMWDAEVKC

-1160 AQRKQMQQQKQ
+1160 AQRKQKQQQKQ

-1250 VFMTKNDIMIPVS
+1250 VFLTKNDIMIPVS

-1317 HKLTNRPVALAF
+1317 HKLTSRPVALAF

-1375 LEAAQQVGGHT
+1375 LEAAQQVGGHA

>member
-123 VRLDR
+123 VRLDK

-182 AYYNVST
+182 AYYNVGT

-303 TIENTQAFLQKLD
+303 TIENTQEFLQKLD

-329 ESLQQLAKDED
+329 ESLQQLAKDEN
-340 LEIQPITMPGKLVVK
+340 LEIQPITMPGKLIVK

-380 LEDNPL
+380 LEDKPL
-386 ITAFNSNEDFKDFSS
+386 ITAFNSNEDFKVFST
-401 QVIRGIKDTI
+401 QIIRGIKDTI
-411 IARENRTEIEQDP
+411 IERENRTEIVQDP
-424 NLIHELQQIHERD
+424 DVIAHLQQLHE
-437 KGSSKGKTDFETYQ
+437 KIKATSGNKTAFDMYE
-451 TISKHAENMGY
+451 IVSKHAENMGY
-462 TPIVNHLPFPNNEDN
+462 TPIITERPLNNEEDSHN
-477 YAGYV
+477 GYR
-482 VNFYDENR
+482 VNLYDGNR
-490 KTDVHAKIM
+490 KTDVGADIM
-499 GGNTLV
+499 GANTLV
-505 GVGEKSVHGSWIN
+505 CLGEKSVHGSWIN

-534 FVDQVALTVDKPT
+534 FIDQVALTVDKPT

-602 LPFNSN
+602 LPFNNN

-713 KDQPEQAQEQV
+713 KDQPEQAQEQIKEAV
-724 KDAVQ
+724 K

-766 PAGQDTAPFAKWIPE
+766 PAGTDATPFAKWIPE

-787 QTKVGVNMENNI
+787 QTKVGVNMEKNV

-902 QSVNTSTG
+902 QVVNTSTG
-910 QGLEQSVNT
+910 QALVQKINLDSET
-919 ESNAEIAK
+919 EIAK

-936 EKDEVKKLGGKWD
+936 EKDEVKKLGAKWD

-954 WYVPAGQDTTPFE
+954 WYVPAGTDTAPFE

-975 VIDVQSVAQDE
+975 LIDVQSVAQDE

-998 AANEPFV
+998 AAIEPFV